1 MPDIIAVLDF
11 GSQYTQVI
19 ARRIREADVL
29 SRIYPYNTKVNIL
42 KKEGVKG
49 IILSGGPS
57 SVLLAGSPRPDKDI
71 FQRCLFQQKVGLTVL
86 YHIYYPLFYNN
97 YNS

>member
-19 ARRIREADVL
+19 ARRIREAHVL
-29 SRIYPYNTKVNIL
+29 SRIYPYNTKASVL

-57 SVLLAGSPRPDKDI
+57 SVLPVSYTH
-71 FQRCLFQQKVGLTVL
+71 LTLPTSDLV
-86 YHIYYPLFYNN
+86 
-97 YNS
+97 

>member
-19 ARRIREADVL
+19 ASRIREANVL
-29 SRIYPYNTKVNIL
+29 SRIYPYNTKASVL

-57 SVLLAGSPRPDKDI
+57 SVLIKGSPRQDA
-71 FQRCLFQQKVGLTVL
+71 KVFEMGVPILG
-86 YHIYYPLFYNN
+86 IC
-97 YNS
+97 